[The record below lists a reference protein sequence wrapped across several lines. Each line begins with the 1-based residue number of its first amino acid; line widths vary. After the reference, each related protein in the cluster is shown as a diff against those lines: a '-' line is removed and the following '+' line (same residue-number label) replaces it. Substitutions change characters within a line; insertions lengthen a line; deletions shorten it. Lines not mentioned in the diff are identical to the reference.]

1 MRIGRRLSSTNT
13 FYVSPNT
20 CREYQNVVD
29 LNILTNI
36 LEGERDQQVFI
47 CHSITVNGVRI

>member
-1 MRIGRRLSSTNT
+1 MRVGRRVSSTNT

-36 LEGERDQQVFI
+36 LEGERP
-47 CHSITVNGVRI
+47 TGVHMSFDYS